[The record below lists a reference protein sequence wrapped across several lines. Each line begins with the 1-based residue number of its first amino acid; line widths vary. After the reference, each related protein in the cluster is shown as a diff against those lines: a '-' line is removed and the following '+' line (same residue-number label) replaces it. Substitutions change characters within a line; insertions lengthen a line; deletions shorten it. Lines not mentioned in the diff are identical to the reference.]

1 VFNKEWLL
9 RWSPRSLIGRG
20 AIGLATA
27 AVLVFLLVRSTGSG
41 LAASPDLETAPVVRT
56 EFVDLLTLRGEVK
69 AVRSV
74 LVTAPSAAGELQ
86 VVKLARNGSE
96 VKKGEVVAEFDKTT
110 VERQLAEKRSALRQA
125 EAEISRARAQARLQE
140 EGALTDQTKAR
151 YEVERAKLD
160 VGTRDVIS
168 RLDAEKYVIKL
179 GEAEQKLREVDAKLV
194 ANRAGGRAEIQ
205 GLEQKRNKALMDV
218 QIEERK
224 LKALTLYAPIDGIMT
239 LNQNWRVGGPFG
251 QREWRTGDRSWP
263 GAVLGEL
270 PELASPY
277 IAAKIDE
284 TDRGRLRAG
293 MDAIVVV
300 EALPGVELSARIRE
314 FSTLAKPDFTSWP
327 PPRLFDAVV
336 DLDKQD
342 ARLRPGMTASIR
354 VAVERL
360 PRAIVIPSRALMQ
373 PGGSPFVYVVGKRGL
388 ERRAVVV
395 SRRNQEQVAIKSGLQ
410 EGERVALEDP
420 EKKS

>member
-1 VFNKEWLL
+1 VFNKERLL
-9 RWSPRSLIGRG
+9 RWPPRSLIGRG
-20 AIGLATA
+20 VIGLATA
-27 AVLVFLLVRSTGSG
+27 AVLVFLLVRGTGSG
-41 LAASPDLETAPVVRT
+41 LAATPDLETAPVVRT
-56 EFVDLLTLRGEVK
+56 EFVELLTLRGEVK

-96 VKKGEVVAEFDKTT
+96 VKKGEVVVEFDKTT

-168 RLDAEKYVIKL
+168 KLDAEKYVIKL
-179 GEAEQKLREVDAKLV
+179 GESEQKLREVDAKLV

-205 GLEQKRNKALMDV
+205 GLVQKRDKALMDV

-251 QREWRTGDRSWP
+251 REWRTGDRSWP

-300 EALPGVELSARIRE
+300 EALPGVELPARIRE

-336 DLDKQD
+336 ELDKQD
-342 ARLRPGMTASIR
+342 ARLRPGMTSSIR
-354 VAVERL
+354 VAVERM
-360 PRAIVIPSRALMQ
+360 PKAIVIPSRALMQ

-388 ERRAVVV
+388 ERRPVVV
-395 SRRNQEQVAIKSGLQ
+395 SRRNQEQVAIKAGLQ